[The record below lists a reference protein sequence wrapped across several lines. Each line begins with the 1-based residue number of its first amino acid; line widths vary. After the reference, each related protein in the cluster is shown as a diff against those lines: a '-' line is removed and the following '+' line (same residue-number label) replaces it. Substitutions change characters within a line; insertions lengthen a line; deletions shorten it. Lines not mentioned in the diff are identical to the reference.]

1 MKRNHLLTTGA
12 LCLALAAASCCR
24 QAPAPQA
31 KASAEPV
38 SLKDH
43 GAEPTVLNIESHTL
57 ANENFRTALWTGS
70 NLQVTLM
77 AIPAGGDVGLEQHHD
92 IDQFLRVE
100 EGTARVMM
108 GDSEDN
114 LDFVREVSDD
124 YAILV
129 PAGKWHNIVNTG
141 DKPLKIYSIYAPAEH
156 PHGTVHKTGRR
167 PWKPNTTISRT
178 TADSC
183 RRVYFTFFTVVSQ
196 PVTQRPFLCSVNQ
209 NKTTMGT
216 AYRIRCKH
224 CGRSSSTPCSR
235 ATDCCRCASG
245 AANTSRPKRP
255 SGVLPAC
262 TGSTPRRRS
271 STSRSK

>member
-57 ANENFRTALWTGS
+57 ANENFRTALWTGH

-108 GDSEDN
+108 GDSEEPRLRARGLGRLCDPGPG
-114 LDFVREVSDD
+114 RKM
-124 YAILV
+124 AQ
-129 PAGKWHNIVNTG
+129 HRQ
-141 DKPLKIYSIYAPAEH
+141 
-156 PHGTVHKTGRR
+156 HG
-167 PWKPNTTISRT
+167 
-178 TADSC
+178 
-183 RRVYFTFFTVVSQ
+183 
-196 PVTQRPFLCSVNQ
+196 
-209 NKTTMGT
+209 
-216 AYRIRCKH
+216 
-224 CGRSSSTPCSR
+224 
-235 ATDCCRCASG
+235 
-245 AANTSRPKRP
+245 
-255 SGVLPAC
+255 
-262 TGSTPRRRS
+262 
-271 STSRSK
+271 

>member
-31 KASAEPV
+31 KSLRRTRLAER
-38 SLKDH
+38 SRSRTD
-43 GAEPTVLNIESHTL
+43 GAEHRKPHAREREFPDRIVDRQQL
-57 ANENFRTALWTGS
+57 AGDADGDS
-70 NLQVTLM
+70 
-77 AIPAGGDVGLEQHHD
+77 AGGDVGLEQHHD

-156 PHGTVHKTGRR
+156 PHGTVHKTRQE
-167 PWKPNTTISRT
+167 
-178 TADSC
+178 A
-183 RRVYFTFFTVVSQ
+183 
-196 PVTQRPFLCSVNQ
+196 
-209 NKTTMGT
+209 ME
-216 AYRIRCKH
+216 AEH
-224 CGRSSSTPCSR
+224 HH
-235 ATDCCRCASG
+235 
-245 AANTSRPKRP
+245 
-255 SGVLPAC
+255 
-262 TGSTPRRRS
+262 
-271 STSRSK
+271 

>member
-57 ANENFRTALWTGS
+57 ANENFRTALWTGH

-100 EGTARVMM
+100 EGTAR
-108 GDSEDN
+108 
-114 LDFVREVSDD
+114 
-124 YAILV
+124 
-129 PAGKWHNIVNTG
+129 
-141 DKPLKIYSIYAPAEH
+141 
-156 PHGTVHKTGRR
+156 
-167 PWKPNTTISRT
+167 TTSTSCARSRT
-178 TADSC
+178 TMRSW
-183 RRVYFTFFTVVSQ
+183 S
-196 PVTQRPFLCSVNQ
+196 RPENG
-209 NKTTMGT
+209 TT
-216 AYRIRCKH
+216 
-224 CGRSSSTPCSR
+224 SSTQVTNR
-235 ATDCCRCASG
+235 
-245 AANTSRPKRP
+245 
-255 SGVLPAC
+255 
-262 TGSTPRRRS
+262 
-271 STSRSK
+271 

>member
-156 PHGTVHKTGRR
+156 PHGTVHKTRQEALDSFL
-167 PWKPNTTISRT
+167 SRDVCSYREIVFCGPP
-178 TADSC
+178 TAVGGFILHFS
-183 RRVYFTFFTVVSQ
+183 
-196 PVTQRPFLCSVNQ
+196 PLCHNLSL
-209 NKTTMGT
+209 
-216 AYRIRCKH
+216 AD
-224 CGRSSSTPCSR
+224 RSF
-235 ATDCCRCASG
+235 
-245 AANTSRPKRP
+245 AA
-255 SGVLPAC
+255 
-262 TGSTPRRRS
+262 
-271 STSRSK
+271 

>member
-43 GAEPTVLNIESHTL
+43 GAEPTV
-57 ANENFRTALWTGS
+57 
-70 NLQVTLM
+70 LM

-156 PHGTVHKTGRR
+156 PHGTVHKTRQE
-167 PWKPNTTISRT
+167 
-178 TADSC
+178 A
-183 RRVYFTFFTVVSQ
+183 
-196 PVTQRPFLCSVNQ
+196 
-209 NKTTMGT
+209 ME
-216 AYRIRCKH
+216 AEH
-224 CGRSSSTPCSR
+224 HH
-235 ATDCCRCASG
+235 
-245 AANTSRPKRP
+245 
-255 SGVLPAC
+255 
-262 TGSTPRRRS
+262 
-271 STSRSK
+271 